1 MPYPSTFLYREE
13 PSVSTTECCCCWL
26 CRLLCCCSTVD
37 NQTALRDRM
46 NASQPPPG
54 GGGRLP
60 DEVYRKIKAVDQGQS
75 TLTQSGIQGLS
86 ARTLDEN
93 QRGDLVFQL
102 VEIIKKPGQSLG
114 LYLREGN
121 GKDRSDGVFVSRFGD
136 NSELA
141 KYGEVMRPGD
151 EILTINNVE
160 VSMMS
165 IDDVVLILSI
175 PRRLLLRIRFS
186 KSMRHEVITSR
197 SSERPVVVFHKYDDR
212 RDSETNAPILSQ
224 PTSTANTW
232 LGKKSRQQMEEMRN
246 ATTTSTM
253 RAAHASTS
261 SPRNHF
267 APRLV
272 NGHSQPIGV
281 PSASSASTSDHHY
294 QRFASEPSDSVS
306 RTARVPPPRLASATV
321 RRTESFNSAPGV
333 SSSAPM
339 YTLPRSSTAVPPP
352 DIIGSIPH
360 SARDPLMRSD
370 LPYDPLTG
378 RLSSSV
384 PTDPLLSRS
393 LCSPILPRTL
403 RQPNDSNKSNS
414 LPRRRIMTGGRNV
427 KWRND
432 VVSTSDL
439 CGEESDGA
447 ISAPEYSSP
456 PFSRLTQQQQ
466 FRLSNG
472 SPGRTVNDI
481 FSAAEYRNWAG
492 PYDPRG
498 MYGPYPPGQ
507 RTTRWSHT
515 YGEQRAPRTSSLP
528 GRTVLAQS
536 LVGSPVLPRHPP
548 PIVQDRPSAVFDRY
562 HVSPLMNRRAPLR
575 AAGPGINVDR
585 LSVSSLTGIL
595 YVHILEGRGLKI
607 PEKQKGLTE
616 EMYCVLEVDEQ
627 HRARTGVS
635 TIEQKFKWRE
645 TFHIDVV
652 NATVSN
658 FFVYS
663 WHPQFRHKLCHKG
676 SLKLLEAFVV
686 DQLND
691 DRVFALN
698 LEPRGQLIVRIGFH
712 DLQAVFRRTV
722 NPRLNGVFGVP
733 LGRLVQRERRDTPIV
748 LTRLIQEI
756 EKRGV
761 DLSGLYVLCGSVEK
775 KKMLRAQL
783 ESNPLGTDLNAENIP
798 DTNVIAC
805 LIKDFLRELPEP
817 LISPQIH
824 GMLLEAATVA
834 LPNDVQANRTLVLK
848 IIDCLQ
854 LSAKNCLLLVLDH
867 LSTILCSSPHNGLTP
882 TRLSLIFAPLLFFC
896 LDAISP
902 YTTSPTSKMAAVRSL
917 DMNQASSSLQMI
929 LSIWPSRV
937 NSESGSD
944 SPATSG
950 TFPSPD
956 QLECLNCRNG
966 TCDCPQPGVLI
977 YRDVAGHLLS
987 NGAFCDYCAEGF
999 SKNDDGECKKCD
1011 YSCPGKKFTN
1021 SDKVYTRIKLQNGVE
1036 MKSNYIENHLST
1048 EAKSCSERN
1057 VQSCEALANICVL
1070 QNFEAGFSLNA
1081 CGLLENIKRSF
1092 NPWQNAWD
1100 ALANTDDSELE
1111 KENVIDH
1118 QYLFKDD
1125 SRFELFFARYDVNG
1139 TFDGFFTSETIPLL
1153 LCGDFLDPFAPFVFG
1168 RRFYKECKIKK
1179 EAYSDSFLER
1189 KLFEVYLKFTDEQ
1202 GRPKLYPMHVLN
1214 SAIRV
1219 NGQLPNFA
1227 NKDRN
1232 RWILTR
1238 RFYLVDDYTLQFDN
1252 STRLLRFAAKI
1263 GINVVLQRDRDGY
1276 INPPYLTIEYDDTT
1290 EENLENS
1297 LEVMYHKDPS
1307 GYDQKLT
1314 ICLSIVVP
1322 LSLFWSALCSYS
1334 WGRRQGKPSAVD
1346 ASSILYFFVCEVS
1359 VLGDVFFIIF
1369 GLIAFWITFAYKSQ
1383 TYASYNMLSEDQER
1397 SLFHYII
1404 SALVLKFFGL
1414 LFTMGALVFQETFF
1428 IDWERQKLK
1437 QTDEHGMPL
1446 SRDLNKSTEA
1456 EPVVVWRTY
1465 LIANEW
1471 NELQQYRKTSLALQ
1485 IIMMTLLMEY
1495 FQIKN
1500 YALVEPGFERNSA
1513 DSATT
1518 LSILLSTLAITV
1530 SLYLFLAF
1538 IQVFLRVL
1546 IVERIVTDPFHNF
1559 VDLCSVSNISVLSLT
1574 HSLYGYYIHGRSVH
1588 GKGDAG
1594 MSEMNEFLQRERNNL
1609 CGFRGLETGSE
1620 LQTFIVNLP
1629 QMFRSKYDEISA
1641 ISKQTT
1647 SGVVGHEAVTA
1658 KMNATVEAHSQM
1670 NSFLKKFVDH
1680 SISDIDYVVRDR
1692 PFLESLLDMEMSD
1705 TSITGSF
1712 TRDHVEI
1719 AYSRCFVYGNE
1730 WAWTSFECLGF
1741 TVFYIWSGSIYLAG
1755 AVVYVISHIIRMV
1768 FGYLSTN
1775 HLIKT
1780 SLVDQRFLV

>member
-1 MPYPSTFLYREE
+1 MPYPQTYLYTQE
-13 PSVSTTECCCCWL
+13 PSTTSTECCCCWL
-26 CRLLCCCSTVD
+26 CRILCCCSSV

-86 ARTLDEN
+86 ARTLSEE

-121 GKDRSDGVFVSRFGD
+121 GKDRADGVFVSRFGD

-186 KSMRHEVITSR
+186 KSMRHEVISSR
-197 SSERPVVVFHKYDDR
+197 SSERPVVVFHK
-212 RDSETNAPILSQ
+212 
-224 PTSTANTW
+224 
-232 LGKKSRQQMEEMRN
+232 EMRN
-246 ATTTSTM
+246 ATTSSTM
-253 RAAHASTS
+253 RAQQASTS

-272 NGHSQPIGV
+272 NGHSHPIGV
-281 PSASSASTSDHHY
+281 PSASSASTDHHY

-333 SSSAPM
+333 STSAPM

-352 DIIGSIPH
+352 DIIGSMPH
-360 SARDPLMRSD
+360 SARDPLMRSSAD
-370 LPYDPLTG
+370 VPYDPMTG

-456 PFSRLTQQQQ
+456 PFTRLTQQQQ

-498 MYGPYPPGQ
+498 IYGPFPTGQ

-515 YGEQRAPRTSSLP
+515 YGEQRAPRTASLP

-585 LSVSSLTGIL
+585 LSVTSLTGIL
-595 YVHILEGRGLKI
+595 YVNIVEGRGMKI
-607 PEKQKGLTE
+607 PDKQKGLTE

-635 TIEQKFKWRE
+635 TIDQKFKWRE

-652 NATVSN
+652 NATVSH

-691 DRVFALN
+691 DRVFSLN

-712 DLQAVFRRTV
+712 DLPAIFRRTV
-722 NPRLNGVFGVP
+722 NPRLHGVFGIP
-733 LGRLVQRERRDTPIV
+733 LSRLVQRERRDTPIV

-761 DLSGLYVLCGSVEK
+761 DYSGLYVLCGSDEK
-775 KKMLRAQL
+775 KRMLRAEL
-783 ESNPLGTDLNAENIP
+783 ESNPLGTELNAECIP
-798 DTNVIAC
+798 DTNVITC

-824 GMLLEAATVA
+824 GMLLEAASVA
-834 LPNDVQANRTLVLK
+834 LPNDIQANRTLVLK

-854 LSAKNCLLLVLDH
+854 LSAKNCLLMVLDH
-867 LSTILCSSPHNGLTP
+867 LSTVLCSSPHNGLTP

-902 YTTSPTSKMAAVRSL
+902 YTTSPTSKMAAVRAL

-944 SPATSG
+944 SPAT
-950 TFPSPD
+950 
-956 QLECLNCRNG
+956 
-966 TCDCPQPGVLI
+966 TC
-977 YRDVAGHLLS
+977 
-987 NGAFCDYCAEGF
+987 
-999 SKNDDGECKKCD
+999 
-1011 YSCPGKKFTN
+1011 
-1021 SDKVYTRIKLQNGVE
+1021 
-1036 MKSNYIENHLST
+1036 
-1048 EAKSCSERN
+1048 
-1057 VQSCEALANICVL
+1057 
-1070 QNFEAGFSLNA
+1070 
-1081 CGLLENIKRSF
+1081 
-1092 NPWQNAWD
+1092 
-1100 ALANTDDSELE
+1100 
-1111 KENVIDH
+1111 
-1118 QYLFKDD
+1118 
-1125 SRFELFFARYDVNG
+1125 
-1139 TFDGFFTSETIPLL
+1139 
-1153 LCGDFLDPFAPFVFG
+1153 
-1168 RRFYKECKIKK
+1168 
-1179 EAYSDSFLER
+1179 
-1189 KLFEVYLKFTDEQ
+1189 
-1202 GRPKLYPMHVLN
+1202 
-1214 SAIRV
+1214 
-1219 NGQLPNFA
+1219 
-1227 NKDRN
+1227 
-1232 RWILTR
+1232 
-1238 RFYLVDDYTLQFDN
+1238 
-1252 STRLLRFAAKI
+1252 
-1263 GINVVLQRDRDGY
+1263 
-1276 INPPYLTIEYDDTT
+1276 
-1290 EENLENS
+1290 
-1297 LEVMYHKDPS
+1297 
-1307 GYDQKLT
+1307 QK
-1314 ICLSIVVP
+1314 
-1322 LSLFWSALCSYS
+1322 
-1334 WGRRQGKPSAVD
+1334 GG
-1346 ASSILYFFVCEVS
+1346 
-1359 VLGDVFFIIF
+1359 
-1369 GLIAFWITFAYKSQ
+1369 
-1383 TYASYNMLSEDQER
+1383 
-1397 SLFHYII
+1397 
-1404 SALVLKFFGL
+1404 
-1414 LFTMGALVFQETFF
+1414 
-1428 IDWERQKLK
+1428 
-1437 QTDEHGMPL
+1437 
-1446 SRDLNKSTEA
+1446 
-1456 EPVVVWRTY
+1456 
-1465 LIANEW
+1465 
-1471 NELQQYRKTSLALQ
+1471 
-1485 IIMMTLLMEY
+1485 
-1495 FQIKN
+1495 
-1500 YALVEPGFERNSA
+1500 
-1513 DSATT
+1513 
-1518 LSILLSTLAITV
+1518 
-1530 SLYLFLAF
+1530 
-1538 IQVFLRVL
+1538 
-1546 IVERIVTDPFHNF
+1546 
-1559 VDLCSVSNISVLSLT
+1559 
-1574 HSLYGYYIHGRSVH
+1574 
-1588 GKGDAG
+1588 
-1594 MSEMNEFLQRERNNL
+1594 
-1609 CGFRGLETGSE
+1609 
-1620 LQTFIVNLP
+1620 
-1629 QMFRSKYDEISA
+1629 
-1641 ISKQTT
+1641 
-1647 SGVVGHEAVTA
+1647 
-1658 KMNATVEAHSQM
+1658 
-1670 NSFLKKFVDH
+1670 
-1680 SISDIDYVVRDR
+1680 
-1692 PFLESLLDMEMSD
+1692 
-1705 TSITGSF
+1705 
-1712 TRDHVEI
+1712 I
-1719 AYSRCFVYGNE
+1719 AYVSESQC
-1730 WAWTSFECLGF
+1730 
-1741 TVFYIWSGSIYLAG
+1741 
-1755 AVVYVISHIIRMV
+1755 
-1768 FGYLSTN
+1768 
-1775 HLIKT
+1775 
-1780 SLVDQRFLV
+1780 

>member
-1 MPYPSTFLYREE
+1 MLISTSLKFLTMLTSNGFGGTNPPKGMPYPPTYLYTEE
-13 PSVSTTECCCCWL
+13 PQNECCCCWL
-26 CRLLCCCSTVD
+26 CRLLCCCSPVD
-37 NQTALRDRM
+37 QTASRSRM

-60 DEVYRKIKAVDQGQS
+60 DEVFRKITAVDQGQS

-86 ARTLDEN
+86 ARTLSSEP
-93 QRGDLVFQL
+93 RGDLVFQL

-175 PRRLLLRIRFS
+175 PRRLLLRIRYS
-186 KSMRHEVITSR
+186 KSMRHEIISSR
-197 SSERPVVVFHKYDDR
+197 SRESERPVVVFHKYDDR

-246 ATTTSTM
+246 ATTSSTL
-253 RAAHASTS
+253 RTHASTS

-272 NGHSQPIGV
+272 NGHSHSIGV
-281 PSASSASTSDHHY
+281 PSASTTSHDHQY

-333 SSSAPM
+333 STSAPM

-352 DIIGSIPH
+352 DILGSIPY
-360 SARDPLMRSD
+360 SARDPLMRSSAD
-370 LPYDPLTG
+370 LPYDPMTG

-403 RQPNDSNKSNS
+403 RQANDSNKSNS

-498 MYGPYPPGQ
+498 MYGPFPPGQ
-507 RTTRWSHT
+507 RATRWSHT

-595 YVHILEGRGLKI
+595 YVHIVEGRGLKI

-722 NPRLNGVFGVP
+722 NPRLNGVFGIS
-733 LGRLVQRERRDTPIV
+733 LSRLVQRERRDTPIV

-761 DLSGLYVLCGSVEK
+761 DYSGLYVLCGSVEK
-775 KKMLRAQL
+775 KKMLRAEL
-783 ESNPLGTDLNAENIP
+783 ESNPLGTELAAESIP

-824 GMLLEAATVA
+824 GMLLEAASVA
-834 LPNDVQANRTLVLK
+834 LPNDVQTNRHLVLK

-867 LSTILCSSPHNGLTP
+867 LSTVLCSSPHNGLTP

-896 LDAISP
+896 LDTFSP
-902 YTTSPTSKMAAVRSL
+902 YTISPTSKMAAVRTL
-917 DMNQASSSLQMI
+917 DINQASSSLQMI

-944 SPATSG
+944 SPAT
-950 TFPSPD
+950 
-956 QLECLNCRNG
+956 
-966 TCDCPQPGVLI
+966 TCQKGGV
-977 YRDVAGHLLS
+977 
-987 NGAFCDYCAEGF
+987 
-999 SKNDDGECKKCD
+999 
-1011 YSCPGKKFTN
+1011 
-1021 SDKVYTRIKLQNGVE
+1021 
-1036 MKSNYIENHLST
+1036 
-1048 EAKSCSERN
+1048 
-1057 VQSCEALANICVL
+1057 
-1070 QNFEAGFSLNA
+1070 
-1081 CGLLENIKRSF
+1081 
-1092 NPWQNAWD
+1092 
-1100 ALANTDDSELE
+1100 
-1111 KENVIDH
+1111 
-1118 QYLFKDD
+1118 
-1125 SRFELFFARYDVNG
+1125 
-1139 TFDGFFTSETIPLL
+1139 
-1153 LCGDFLDPFAPFVFG
+1153 
-1168 RRFYKECKIKK
+1168 
-1179 EAYSDSFLER
+1179 
-1189 KLFEVYLKFTDEQ
+1189 
-1202 GRPKLYPMHVLN
+1202 
-1214 SAIRV
+1214 
-1219 NGQLPNFA
+1219 
-1227 NKDRN
+1227 
-1232 RWILTR
+1232 
-1238 RFYLVDDYTLQFDN
+1238 
-1252 STRLLRFAAKI
+1252 
-1263 GINVVLQRDRDGY
+1263 
-1276 INPPYLTIEYDDTT
+1276 
-1290 EENLENS
+1290 
-1297 LEVMYHKDPS
+1297 
-1307 GYDQKLT
+1307 
-1314 ICLSIVVP
+1314 
-1322 LSLFWSALCSYS
+1322 
-1334 WGRRQGKPSAVD
+1334 
-1346 ASSILYFFVCEVS
+1346 
-1359 VLGDVFFIIF
+1359 
-1369 GLIAFWITFAYKSQ
+1369 
-1383 TYASYNMLSEDQER
+1383 
-1397 SLFHYII
+1397 
-1404 SALVLKFFGL
+1404 
-1414 LFTMGALVFQETFF
+1414 
-1428 IDWERQKLK
+1428 
-1437 QTDEHGMPL
+1437 
-1446 SRDLNKSTEA
+1446 
-1456 EPVVVWRTY
+1456 
-1465 LIANEW
+1465 
-1471 NELQQYRKTSLALQ
+1471 
-1485 IIMMTLLMEY
+1485 
-1495 FQIKN
+1495 
-1500 YALVEPGFERNSA
+1500 
-1513 DSATT
+1513 
-1518 LSILLSTLAITV
+1518 
-1530 SLYLFLAF
+1530 
-1538 IQVFLRVL
+1538 
-1546 IVERIVTDPFHNF
+1546 
-1559 VDLCSVSNISVLSLT
+1559 
-1574 HSLYGYYIHGRSVH
+1574 
-1588 GKGDAG
+1588 
-1594 MSEMNEFLQRERNNL
+1594 
-1609 CGFRGLETGSE
+1609 
-1620 LQTFIVNLP
+1620 
-1629 QMFRSKYDEISA
+1629 
-1641 ISKQTT
+1641 
-1647 SGVVGHEAVTA
+1647 
-1658 KMNATVEAHSQM
+1658 
-1670 NSFLKKFVDH
+1670 
-1680 SISDIDYVVRDR
+1680 
-1692 PFLESLLDMEMSD
+1692 
-1705 TSITGSF
+1705 
-1712 TRDHVEI
+1712 I
-1719 AYSRCFVYGNE
+1719 AYVSESQC
-1730 WAWTSFECLGF
+1730 
-1741 TVFYIWSGSIYLAG
+1741 
-1755 AVVYVISHIIRMV
+1755 
-1768 FGYLSTN
+1768 
-1775 HLIKT
+1775 
-1780 SLVDQRFLV
+1780 